1 MSIDIEKYKENY
13 SEEKFWEKLKK
24 IAKKIGVKAT
34 AYGLTLFY
42 VLQKDEVTYGDKLF
56 IIGCLGYFILPIDLV
71 PDVLV
76 GIGYTDDIGFMAINL
91 IRISKYIDDDVKRKV
106 SKKLSEWFDIKAGDV
121 DQILEEKTEETFEE
135 K

>member
-1 MSIDIEKYKENY
+1 MSIEIEKYKENY

-42 VLQKDEVTYGDKLF
+42 VLQKDEVTYRYKLF

-106 SKKLSEWFDIKAGDV
+106 SKKLSGWFDVKDGDV
-121 DQILEEKTEETFEE
+121 DEILEEKTEETFEE